1 MRPGSG
7 RVYQTAAPYQTGPR
21 VYRAIAPKPA
31 GIAQQGQP
39 CVVHVTSRQPEPIRP
54 SGVEATNNLDV
65 LAQAATNRPVP
76 GPVRPDFPV
85 MPPTGMHKKVGVA
98 R

>member
-7 RVYQTAAPYQTGPR
+7 RVYQTTAPYQTGPR